1 MTRNMETTG
10 LGSTRFSALR
20 MASAP
25 QRLLWDRDGRDW
37 PNRGSSRFVSAASLV
52 WHVQILGRG
61 PVLLMLHGTGSST
74 HSWRGLAPLLARHFT
89 VIAPD
94 LPGHA
99 FTQAPAAG
107 RYSIAAFA
115 AAVSDLLG
123 VLKVRPAVAL
133 GHSAGAAILARMN
146 LDGHLADCSVVSI
159 NGAFLPLPGLSG
171 VIFSPMAKALA
182 RIPQVP
188 GLFARHAA
196 NSPLVERLLAE
207 TGSVIDSDGAAF
219 YARLA
224 GNPAH
229 VGAALSMMAGW
240 NLSSLGPALPRMS
253 VPMLL
258 AAADNDR
265 TIPPRHA
272 RELVGRIPRAR
283 FARLAALGH
292 LAHEEAPRRAA
303 ALVLRWGRRQH
314 AWRQDNRPHSEGH
327 AR

>member
-1 MTRNMETTG
+1 MNREMDNTG
-10 LGSTRFSALR
+10 LGGTPFSPLR
-20 MASAP
+20 LTSPPPRM
-25 QRLLWDRDGRDW
+25 LWDRDGRDW

-52 WHVQILGRG
+52 WHVQIMGRG
-61 PVLLMLHGTGSST
+61 PALLMLHGTGAST
-74 HSWRGLAPLLARHFT
+74 HSWRELAPLLARHFT

-107 RYSIAAFA
+107 RYSIAAFSSAVA
-115 AAVSDLLG
+115 ALLD
-123 VLKVRPAVAL
+123 VLKARPAMAV
-133 GHSAGAAILARMN
+133 GHSAGAAILTRMN
-146 LDGHLADCSVVSI
+146 LDGHLSDCSVVSI

-171 VIFSPMAKALA
+171 VVFSPMAKLLA

-188 GLFARHAA
+188 GLFARHAS
-196 NSPLVERLLAE
+196 NSPMVERLLSE
-207 TGSVIDSDGAAF
+207 TGSVLDNDGAGF

-224 GNPAH
+224 RNPAH

-240 NLSSLGPALPRMS
+240 NLALLGPALPRVS

-265 TIPPRHA
+265 TIPPRQA
-272 RELVGRIPRAR
+272 RDLAGRIPRAR
-283 FARLAALGH
+283 FARLAGLGH
-292 LAHEEAPRRAA
+292 LAHEEAPRLVA
-303 ALVLRWGRRQH
+303 ALVLRWARRQR
-314 AWRQDNRPHSEGH
+314 AWQAHSAISKGH

>member
-1 MTRNMETTG
+1 MTREMENTG
-10 LGSTRFSALR
+10 LGGTRFSRLR
-20 MASAP
+20 MTPAT

-37 PNRGSSRFVSAASLV
+37 PNRGRSRFVSAASLV
-52 WHVQILGRG
+52 WHVQIMGRG
-61 PVLLMLHGTGSST
+61 PALLLLHGTGSST
-74 HSWRGLAPLLARHFT
+74 HSWRDLAPLLARHFT

-99 FTQAPAAG
+99 FTQAPPAG

-115 AAVSDLLG
+115 AAVSQLLD
-123 VLKVRPAVAL
+123 VLKVRPAIAV

-146 LDGHLADCSVVSI
+146 LDGHLADCGVVSL

-171 VIFSPMAKALA
+171 IIFSPMAKLLT

-196 NSPLVERLLAE
+196 TSPLVERLLSE
-207 TGSVIDSDGAAF
+207 TGSVLDNHGAGF

-224 GNPAH
+224 RNPAH
-229 VGAALSMMAGW
+229 VSAALSMMAGW
-240 NLSSLGPALPRMS
+240 NLSTLGPALPRVS

-265 TIPPRHA
+265 TIPPRQA
-272 RELVGRIPRAR
+272 RDLAGRIPRAR
-283 FARLAALGH
+283 LARLAGLGH
-292 LAHEEAPRRAA
+292 LAHEEAPRRVA
-303 ALVLRWGRRQH
+303 ALVLRWARAQRAWRSQH
-314 AWRQDNRPHSEGH
+314 APSSPGH
-327 AR
+327 P